1 MFRRLPSAVFH
12 ILLNGTNQ
20 FLRQNI
26 VMSSF
31 VFLTYCSPIS
41 LVNLFRSTFKIASFI
56 LVQSTIILLLYC
68 FNSSMHS
75 FLTLIFPLLLQTED
89 GSHHIYTAQSRALMM
104 ANKTLHLSHY
114 YLSYLTD
121 TTVLFALF
129 YVARFTFLLFLEHIQ
144 NVSRLYTCCFF
155 CLELPR

>member
-1 MFRRLPSAVFH
+1 MLYVEDNWLQCS
-12 ILLNGTNQ
+12 LGCLDQ
-20 FLRQNI
+20 FLLQSAPSYWMAQTSFLDKKI

-114 YLSYLTD
+114 FPSYLTW
-121 TTVLFALF
+121 
-129 YVARFTFLLFLEHIQ
+129 
-144 NVSRLYTCCFF
+144 
-155 CLELPR
+155 